1 MTYQIP
7 TDFFYRLHH
16 VRPRFK
22 NNPEEVLLYFANAV
36 TEIDS
41 MSKKEFNY
49 ELNKILFKFSGNEF
63 LAPKTIDNWRT
74 EIATLFGFIQRNDDY
89 FFASIAARRLS
100 ENQYLDEFF
109 NYFLYTFQYPGG
121 HVKPHTVLN
130 HIQNGIR
137 FKPCDFTLRVLTE
150 GSKLL
155 GKPFGITAEELTQ
168 CAYYDL
174 RVTAH
179 NTKTPFHVAQ
189 HIIHNRQNNIKYDHK
204 YPDFRK
210 PDGDFSSTGD
220 VYRYAGD
227 ILDYM
232 VLANLL
238 DDKGTGYYYY
248 LNTENQQAI
257 DHHLEYPVWF
267 NGYDRY
273 YQDPAIKGSELRFL
287 EKNWF
292 DFVNSYDHIEAFAP
306 HISMNEV
313 INLSMV
319 IEEYYTQLTGGQ
331 KVPTKIFGDY
341 GETLV
346 LAHEHL
352 RVMNQS
358 NRRHLINKIPTH
370 LGVGYDVQSVEIPT
384 IKRYIEV
391 KTTKSMRP
399 IANNRFK
406 LTPNEWDSAMTLT
419 DRYFIYYLTIN
430 QYGKNIFIIQDPAKQ
445 QRLGNIEVDKNLV
458 VKFKKEAG
466 QWQQLLEVKS

>member
-7 TDFFYRLHH
+7 TDCFFRLHH

-22 NNPEEVLLYFANAV
+22 NNPEEVLLYFANSV
-36 TEIDS
+36 TELGS
-41 MSKKEFNY
+41 MPKTEFND
-49 ELNKILFKFSGNEF
+49 ELNKTLSKFSGNEF
-63 LAPKTIDNWRT
+63 LVKKTIDNWRT
-74 EIATLFGFIQRNDDY
+74 EISTLFSFIQRDDNH
-89 FFASIAARRLS
+89 FFAGITARRLS

-121 HVKPHTVLN
+121 HVKPHTVID
-130 HIQNGIR
+130 HIQNGIH

-150 GSKLL
+150 GSRLL
-155 GKPFGITAEELTQ
+155 GKPFGVTAGELTQ

-179 NTKTPFHVAQ
+179 ATKTPLHVAQ
-189 HIIHNRQNNIKYDHK
+189 HILYNRQNDIEYDHK
-204 YPDFRK
+204 YPAFRK
-210 PDGDFSSTGD
+210 DDGSYLSPGD

-257 DHHLEYPVWF
+257 DHHLNFPVWF
-267 NGYDRY
+267 SGYNEY
-273 YQDPAIKGSELRFL
+273 YQTPVIQSSEIKFL
-287 EKNWF
+287 EKNWL
-292 DFVNSYDHIEAFAP
+292 DFVNSYDDIEAFAP
-306 HISMNEV
+306 HLGTNEV
-313 INLSMV
+313 LNLSMM
-319 IEEYYTQLTGGQ
+319 IEEYYMQLTGGQ
-331 KVPTKIFGDY
+331 KVPTKVFGDY

-352 RVMNQS
+352 RIMDLS
-358 NRRHLINKIPTH
+358 NRRHLIHKLPTQ

-384 IKRYIEV
+384 KKRYIEV
-391 KTTKSMRP
+391 KTTKSMKP

-406 LTPNEWDSAMTLT
+406 LTPNEWDSALTLT
-419 DRYFIYYLTIN
+419 DRYFIYYLIIN
-430 QYGKNIFIIQDPAKQ
+430 QYGKNIFVIQDPIEQ
-445 QRLGNIEVDKNLV
+445 QRLGNIEIDKNFV
-458 VKFKKEAG
+458 VKFKEEAG
-466 QWQQLLEVKS
+466 HWQQLLEVKF